1 MSAICSQSAID
12 AKALRAD
19 FPILASQVYG
29 KPLVYFDNA
38 ATTQKPKVVIEAIS
52 RAYETCNANVHRGV
66 HYLSQQATQAHEEA
80 REVVRDFI
88 HAASSDEI
96 IFTRG
101 TTESINLVAFSFGE
115 AFCQAGDEI
124 LISGMEHHSNIVPWQ
139 MLCERKGLTL
149 RVIPFD
155 ENGNLLLDE
164 YAALLGPKVKL
175 VALTQVSNVLG
186 TINPVA
192 EMIRMAHAQQIPVL
206 VDGAQAAA
214 HISVDVQALDAD
226 FYAFSAH
233 KLYGP
238 TGLGVLYG
246 KRALL
251 DAMPPYQGG
260 GEMIDQVHYSHTTYN
275 VLPYK
280 FEAGTPDFIGT
291 TAFTAALRYVQNIG
305 MDKIARYEDELL
317 QYATEKMQAIE
328 GLRIIGTS
336 AHKSAVVS
344 FVIDGIHPYDLGL
357 LLDKLGI
364 AIRTGHHCAQSLLE
378 SMGYEVC
385 ARASFAFYNTT
396 DEIDALVAALL
407 RIQKMF
413 K

>member
-38 ATTQKPKVVIEAIS
+38 ATTQKPQVVIDAIS
-52 RAYETCNANVHRGV
+52 KAYATCNANVHRGV

-139 MLCERKGLTL
+139 MLCQRKGMTL
-149 RVIPFD
+149 KVIPFD
-155 ENGNLLLDE
+155 EKGCLKIDE

-175 VALTQVSNVLG
+175 VAVTQVSNVLG
-186 TINPVA
+186 TINPVS
-192 EMIRMAHAQQIPVL
+192 EIIRLAHAQQIPVL
-206 VDGAQAAA
+206 VDGAQGAA
-214 HISVDVQALDAD
+214 HLSVDVQALDAD

-251 DAMPPYQGG
+251 EAMPPYQGG
-260 GEMIDQVHYSHTTYN
+260 GEMIDQVYYSHSTYN
-275 VLPYK
+275 QLPYK

-328 GLRIIGTS
+328 GLHIIGQ
-336 AHKSAVVS
+336 AEHKSAVVS

-364 AIRTGHHCAQSLLE
+364 AIRTGHHCAQPLLE

-385 ARASFAFYNTT
+385 ARASFSFYNTF
-396 DEIDALVAALL
+396 DEIDTLVAALL

>member
-66 HYLSQQATQAHEEA
+66 HYLSQQATQAHKKT

-139 MLCERKGLTL
+139 MLCQRKGMTL
-149 RVIPFD
+149 RIIPFD

-317 QYATEKMQAIE
+317 QYATEKMRAVE

-364 AIRTGHHCAQSLLE
+364 AIRTGHHCAQPLLE

>member
-1 MSAICSQSAID
+1 MNVESI
-12 AKALRAD
+12 RRD
-19 FPILASQVYG
+19 FPILQRTVNG
-29 KPLVYFDNA
+29 KPLVYLDSG
-38 ATTQKPKVVIEAIS
+38 ATAQKPERVIEAVN
-52 RAYETCNANVHRGV
+52 RLHREQNANIHRGV
-66 HYLSQQATQAHEEA
+66 HQLSAEATQLYEQA
-80 REVVRDFI
+80 RERVRRFIGAAEREEVV
-88 HAASSDEI
+88 
-96 IFTRG
+96 FTSG
-101 TTESINLVAFSFGE
+101 ATASINTVAYGWGLGNICE
-115 AFCQAGDEI
+115 GDNVVVSE
-124 LISGMEHHSNIVPWQ
+124 MEHHSNLVPWQ
-139 MLCERKGLTL
+139 QIAQRNGAEL
-149 RVIPFD
+149 RVLPFD
-155 ENGNLLLDE
+155 DEGRLMTELLPEILDE
-164 YAALLGPKVKL
+164 RTKL
-175 VALTQVSNVLG
+175 VAVTQVSNVLG

-192 EMIRMAHAQQIPVL
+192 EIIRLAHAQQIPVL
-206 VDGAQAAA
+206 VDGAQGAA
-214 HISVDVQALDAD
+214 HLSVDVQALDAD

-260 GEMIDQVHYSHTTYN
+260 GEMIDQVYYSHSTYN
-275 VLPYK
+275 QLPYK

-328 GLRIIGTS
+328 GLHIIGQ
-336 AHKSAVVS
+336 AEHKSAVIS

-364 AIRTGHHCAQSLLE
+364 AIRTGHHCAQPLLE
-378 SMGYEVC
+378 SLGYEVC
-385 ARASFAFYNTT
+385 ARASFSFYNTF
-396 DEIDALVAALL
+396 DEIDTLVAALL

>member
-291 TAFTAALRYVQNIG
+291 TAFTSALRYVQNIG

-328 GLRIIGTS
+328 GLRIIGQ
-336 AHKSAVVS
+336 AEHKSAVVS

-364 AIRTGHHCAQSLLE
+364 AIRTGHHCAQPLLE

>member
-164 YAALLGPKVKL
+164 YAVLLGPKVKL

-328 GLRIIGTS
+328 GLHIIGTS

-364 AIRTGHHCAQSLLE
+364 AIRTGHHCAQPLLE

-396 DEIDALVAALL
+396 DEIDSLVAALL

>member
-291 TAFTAALRYVQNIG
+291 TAFTAALRYVQKLG
-305 MDKIARYEDELL
+305 MDNIARYEDELL
-317 QYATEKMQAIE
+317 QYATEKMQSIE

-364 AIRTGHHCAQSLLE
+364 AIRTGHHCAQPLLE

>member
-1 MSAICSQSAID
+1 KI
-12 AKALRAD
+12 
-19 FPILASQVYG
+19 
-29 KPLVYFDNA
+29 
-38 ATTQKPKVVIEAIS
+38 
-52 RAYETCNANVHRGV
+52 
-66 HYLSQQATQAHEEA
+66 
-80 REVVRDFI
+80 
-88 HAASSDEI
+88 
-96 IFTRG
+96 
-101 TTESINLVAFSFGE
+101 
-115 AFCQAGDEI
+115 
-124 LISGMEHHSNIVPWQ
+124 
-139 MLCERKGLTL
+139 
-149 RVIPFD
+149 
-155 ENGNLLLDE
+155 DE

-175 VALTQVSNVLG
+175 VAVTQVSNVLG

-192 EMIRMAHAQQIPVL
+192 EIIRLAHAQQIPVL
-206 VDGAQAAA
+206 VDGAQGAA
-214 HISVDVQALDAD
+214 HLSVDVQALDAD

-251 DAMPPYQGG
+251 EAMPPYQGG
-260 GEMIDQVHYSHTTYN
+260 GEMIDQVYYSHSTYN
-275 VLPYK
+275 QLPYK

-328 GLRIIGTS
+328 GLHIIGQ
-336 AHKSAVVS
+336 AEHKSAVIS

-364 AIRTGHHCAQSLLE
+364 AIRTGHHCAQPLLE

-385 ARASFAFYNTT
+385 ARASFSFYNTF
-396 DEIDALVAALL
+396 DEIDTLVAALL

>member
-192 EMIRMAHAQQIPVL
+192 EMIRMAHARQIPVL

-251 DAMPPYQGG
+251 EAMPPYQGG

-317 QYATEKMQAIE
+317 QYATEKMQSIE
-328 GLRIIGTS
+328 GLHIIGTS

-364 AIRTGHHCAQSLLE
+364 AIRTGHHCAQPLLE

>member
-192 EMIRMAHAQQIPVL
+192 EIIRLAHAQQIPVL

-251 DAMPPYQGG
+251 EAMPPYQGG

-328 GLRIIGTS
+328 GLHIIGQ
-336 AHKSAVVS
+336 AEHKSAVIS

-364 AIRTGHHCAQSLLE
+364 AIRTGHHCAKPLLE

>member
-38 ATTQKPKVVIEAIS
+38 ATTQKPQVVIDAIS
-52 RAYETCNANVHRGV
+52 QAYATCNANVHRGV
-66 HYLSQQATQAHEEA
+66 HYLSQQATQAHEQA
-80 REVVRDFI
+80 REVLRDFI
-88 HAASSDEI
+88 HADSSDEI

-139 MLCERKGLTL
+139 MLCQRKGMTL
-149 RVIPFD
+149 KVIPFD
-155 ENGNLLLDE
+155 EKGNIRLDE

-175 VALTQVSNVLG
+175 VAVTQVSNVLG

-192 EMIRMAHAQQIPVL
+192 EMIRLAHAQQIPVL
-206 VDGAQAAA
+206 VDGAQGAA
-214 HISVDVQALDAD
+214 HLSLDVQALDAD

-260 GEMIDQVHYSHTTYN
+260 GEMIDQVHYSHSTYN

-291 TAFTAALRYVQNIG
+291 TAFTAALRYVQEIG
-305 MDKIARYEDELL
+305 MDTIARYEDELL
-317 QYATEKMQAIE
+317 HYATEKMQAIE
-328 GLRIIGTS
+328 GLRIIGT
-336 AHKSAVVS
+336 AEHKSAVIS

-364 AIRTGHHCAQSLLE
+364 AIRTGHHCAQPLLE

-385 ARASFAFYNTT
+385 ARASFSFYNTF
-396 DEIDALVAALL
+396 DEIDTLVAALL